1 MFSIAAGEDISGPNL
16 ALVGPSV
23 SVNKIASLDI
33 EAVDGDDAKVVQR
46 MNKLMMKGSLA
57 KEINKGE

>member
-23 SVNKIASLDI
+23 SVNKVAGLDV
-33 EAVDGDDAKVVQR
+33 EAVDGDDAKVGQR
-46 MNKLMMKGSLA
+46 MNKLMMKRSVA
-57 KEINKGE
+57 KGINKGE